1 MGQAVNVYDPLYC
14 CYNTVKRIVSDNRD
28 VNRIRQVTRGSPWPL
43 VSISP
48 GAKMHNNTKSVGWC
62 SKYWPNSKYVL
73 LLYILKFKT
82 INEKLGR
89 YTHLQSSKFMLE
101 HRHGRQVAAG
111 GTHQVASKLLSAYPA
126 VRCVPAGQV

>member
-1 MGQAVNVYDPLYC
+1 MLQIL
-14 CYNTVKRIVSDNRD
+14 
-28 VNRIRQVTRGSPWPL
+28 
-43 VSISP
+43 
-48 GAKMHNNTKSVGWC
+48 AKLKIC
-62 SKYWPNSKYVL
+62 ALL
-73 LLYILKFKT
+73 LLYILLKFKT

-101 HRHGRQVAAG
+101 HRHGRQVAAAAR